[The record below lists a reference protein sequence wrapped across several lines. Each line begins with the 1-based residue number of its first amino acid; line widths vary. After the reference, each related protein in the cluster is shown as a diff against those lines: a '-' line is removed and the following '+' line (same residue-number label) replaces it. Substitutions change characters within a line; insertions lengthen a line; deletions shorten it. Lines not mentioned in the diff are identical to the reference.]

1 MKSFL
6 FFATGSDRTP
16 VGGLSSLK
24 FIIER
29 HTSDSDML
37 PSSRTCSNLL
47 LIPEYS
53 SKDKLKQKL
62 LLAIQ
67 HKEGF
72 GLI

>member
-1 MKSFL
+1 MQFT
-6 FFATGSDRTP
+6 TGSDRTP
-16 VGGLSSLK
+16 IGGLSSLK

-29 HTSDSDML
+29 HTSDTENL
-37 PSSRTCSNLL
+37 PNSRTCSNLL

-53 SKDKLKQKL
+53 SKEKLRQKL
-62 LLAIQ
+62 LLAIE